1 MTMVLLIILFLSYIS
16 ASTSIRLYFIKTIT
30 DYVRWHRDD
39 EVTTL
44 DMVMNMLVA
53 VSVFLFFFVL
63 DYWVICVVFF
73 RA

>member
-1 MTMVLLIILFLSYIS
+1 MTMVISILLFLSYIG
-16 ASTSIRLYFIKTIT
+16 ASTAIRLYLITTIT

-44 DMVMNMLVA
+44 DLAMNVLIA
-53 VSVFLFFFVL
+53 VSVFLFFFVI
-63 DYWVICVVFF
+63 DYWAICVFFF

>member
-1 MTMVLLIILFLSYIS
+1 MTMVISILLFLSYIGT
-16 ASTSIRLYFIKTIT
+16 STAIRLYFVKTIT
-30 DYVRWHRDD
+30 DYIRWYRND

-44 DMVMNMLVA
+44 DMVMNVLIA

-63 DYWVICVVFF
+63 DYWAICVVFF

>member
-1 MTMVLLIILFLSYIS
+1 MTMVISILLFLSYIG
-16 ASTSIRLYFIKTIT
+16 ASTAIRLYFIKTIT
-30 DYVRWHRDD
+30 DYIRWYRND

-44 DMVMNMLVA
+44 DMVMNVLVA

-63 DYWVICVVFF
+63 DYWAICVFFF

>member
-1 MTMVLLIILFLSYIS
+1 MTMVISILLFLSYIG

-30 DYVRWHRDD
+30 DYVRWYRND

-44 DMVMNMLVA
+44 DMTMNMLVA
-53 VSVFLFFFVL
+53 VSVFLFFFVI
-63 DYWVICVVFF
+63 DYWTISVVFF

>member
-1 MTMVLLIILFLSYIS
+1 MTMVISILFVLSYIS
-16 ASTSIRLYFIKTIT
+16 ASTALRLYFIKMIT
-30 DYVRWHRDD
+30 NYVRWYRND

-44 DMVMNMLVA
+44 DMVVNVMLA

-63 DYWVICVVFF
+63 DYWTICVFFF

>member
-1 MTMVLLIILFLSYIS
+1 MTMVISILLFLSYIG
-16 ASTSIRLYFIKTIT
+16 ASTAIRLYLIKTIT
-30 DYVRWHRDD
+30 DYIRWYRND

-53 VSVFLFFFVL
+53 VSVFLFFFVI
-63 DYWVICVVFF
+63 DYWAICVVFF

>member
-1 MTMVLLIILFLSYIS
+1 MTMVISILLFLSYIG
-16 ASTSIRLYFIKTIT
+16 ASTSIRLYLIKIIK
-30 DYVRWHRDD
+30 DYVRWYRND

-44 DMVMNMLVA
+44 DMVMNVLVA

-63 DYWVICVVFF
+63 DYWTISVVFF

>member
-30 DYVRWHRDD
+30 DYIRWYRND

-44 DMVMNMLVA
+44 DMVMNMLIS
-53 VSVFLFFFVL
+53 VSVFIFFFVI
-63 DYWVICVVFF
+63 DYWAICVFFF

>member
-1 MTMVLLIILFLSYIS
+1 MTMVISILLFLSYIG
-16 ASTSIRLYFIKTIT
+16 ASTAIRLYFIKTIT
-30 DYVRWHRDD
+30 DYIRWYRND

-44 DMVMNMLVA
+44 DMVLNVLVA

-63 DYWVICVVFF
+63 DYWAICVFFF

>member
-1 MTMVLLIILFLSYIS
+1 MTMVISILLFLSYIG
-16 ASTSIRLYFIKTIT
+16 ASTAIRLYLIKTIT

-63 DYWVICVVFF
+63 DYWAICVFFF

>member
-1 MTMVLLIILFLSYIS
+1 MTMVLLIILFLTYIS
-16 ASTSIRLYFIKTIT
+16 ASTSIRLYFIKTIK
-30 DYVRWHRDD
+30 DYIRWYRND

-53 VSVFLFFFVL
+53 VSVFLFFFVI
-63 DYWVICVVFF
+63 DYWAICVVFF

>member
-16 ASTSIRLYFIKTIT
+16 ASTSIRLYFINMIT
-30 DYVRWHRDD
+30 EYVRWYRND
-39 EVTTL
+39 EVTTF
-44 DMVMNMLVA
+44 DMVVNVLIT

-63 DYWVICVVFF
+63 DYWTICVFFF

>member
-1 MTMVLLIILFLSYIS
+1 MTMVISILLFLSYIGG
-16 ASTSIRLYFIKTIT
+16 STAIRLYLIKTFT

-44 DMVMNMLVA
+44 DMVVNVLVA
-53 VSVFLFFFVL
+53 VSVFLFCFVL
-63 DYWVICVVFF
+63 DYWTICVFFF

>member
-30 DYVRWHRDD
+30 DYIRWYRND

-44 DMVMNMLVA
+44 DMVMNMLIS
-53 VSVFLFFFVL
+53 VSVFIFFFVI
-63 DYWVICVVFF
+63 DYWAICAVFF

>member
-1 MTMVLLIILFLSYIS
+1 MTMVILILLFLSYIG
-16 ASTSIRLYFIKTIT
+16 ASTSIRLYFIKTIK
-30 DYVRWHRDD
+30 DYIRWYRND

-44 DMVMNMLVA
+44 DLTMNVLIA

-63 DYWVICVVFF
+63 DYWTICVFFF